1 LHFASDRRRIDGRA
15 PAWEAKLIVGKRGRA
30 RLFHL
35 FLLAVAVFVLV
46 PFVWIVAAGFKTQIS
61 LLQGEIF
68 FTPTLASFREVLFS
82 RTTEFMNNVFNS
94 FVVAAAST
102 VAILVAATLGGYAI
116 ERLNTPRWAV
126 NTMLGWAVVFHMVPP
141 ITLVAA
147 WFPIYREIGLDN
159 TYLGLVLGHVAVH
172 LPMALWL
179 MTNFI
184 RDVPVELEEAARI
197 DGCSTPYLIWRIIV
211 PLVAPGLAATAILMF
226 IFSWNEFAVA
236 LNLTAKQTAT
246 VPVAIAKFAQGYE
259 IKYGEMAATAA
270 LALLPALA
278 FLLFGQRYIV
288 KGLTTGA
295 VK

>member
-1 LHFASDRRRIDGRA
+1 MIPTSRNAS
-15 PAWEAKLIVGKRGRA
+15 LV
-30 RLFHL
+30 FHL
-35 FLLAVAVFVLV
+35 FLIGVALFVLV

-61 LLQGEIF
+61 LLQGEVF

-82 RTTEFMNNVFNS
+82 KTTEFLANTTNS
-94 FVVAAAST
+94 FIVATAST
-102 VAILVAATLGGYAI
+102 LVILVAATLGGYAI
-116 ERLNTPRWAV
+116 ERMNVPRWLV
-126 NTMLGWAVVFHMVPP
+126 HTLLGWAVVFHMVPP

-147 WFPIYREIGLDN
+147 WFPIYRELGLDN
-159 TYLGLVLGHVAVH
+159 TYIGLTLGHVAVH

-179 MTNFI
+179 MTNFV
-184 RDVPVELEEAARI
+184 RDVPIELEEAARI
-197 DGCSTPYLIWRIIV
+197 DGCSTPFLIWRIVV

-246 VPVAIAKFAQGYE
+246 IPVAIAKFAQGYE

-270 LALLPALA
+270 LALVPALA

>member
-1 LHFASDRRRIDGRA
+1 MIRLSPRA
-15 PAWEAKLIVGKRGRA
+15 ALV
-30 RLFHL
+30 FHA
-35 FLLAVAVFVLV
+35 FLVLVALFVLV

-82 RTTEFMNNVFNS
+82 KTTEFLTNTTNS
-94 FVVAAAST
+94 FITATAST
-102 VAILVAATLGGYAI
+102 FVILVAATLGGYAI
-116 ERLNTPRWAV
+116 ERLGTPRWLVHAL
-126 NTMLGWAVVFHMVPP
+126 LGWAVVFHMVPA

-147 WFPIYREIGLDN
+147 WFPLYREIGLDN
-159 TYLGLVLGHVAVH
+159 TYLGIVLGHVAVH
-172 LPMALWL
+172 LPIALWL
-179 MTNFI
+179 MANFV
-184 RDVPVELEEAARI
+184 RDVPIELEEAARI
-197 DGCSTPYLIWRIIV
+197 DGCSTPYLIWRIVV

-226 IFSWNEFAVA
+226 VFSWNEFAVA

-270 LALLPALA
+270 LALVPALA

-288 KGLTTGA
+288 KGLTEGA

>member
-1 LHFASDRRRIDGRA
+1 MIPLS
-15 PAWEAKLIVGKRGRA
+15 RGTNA
-30 RLFHL
+30 LFHV
-35 FLLAVAVFVLV
+35 FLLFVALFVLV
-46 PFVWIVAAGFKTQIS
+46 PFVWIIAAGFKTQIS

-68 FTPTLASFREVLFS
+68 FTPTLTSFREVLFS
-82 RTTEFMNNVFNS
+82 KTTEFLSNTTNS
-94 FVVAAAST
+94 FIVATAST
-102 VAILVAATLGGYAI
+102 LVILVAATLGGYAI
-116 ERLNTPRWAV
+116 ERLGTPRWMIH
-126 NTMLGWAVVFHMVPP
+126 TLLGWAVVFHMVPP

-147 WFPIYREIGLDN
+147 WFPIYRELGLDN

-179 MTNFI
+179 MTNFV

-197 DGCSTPYLIWRIIV
+197 DGCSTPFLIWRIIV

-270 LALLPALA
+270 LALVPALA

>member
-1 LHFASDRRRIDGRA
+1 
-15 PAWEAKLIVGKRGRA
+15 V
-30 RLFHL
+30 
-35 FLLAVAVFVLV
+35 
-46 PFVWIVAAGFKTQIS
+46 AGFS
-61 LLQGEIF
+61 
-68 FTPTLASFREVLFS
+68 TLAILF
-82 RTTEFMNNVFNS
+82 T
-94 FVVAAAST
+94 
-102 VAILVAATLGGYAI
+102 ATLGGYAI
-116 ERLNTPRWAV
+116 ERMDTPRWLVHAL
-126 NTMLGWAVVFHMVPP
+126 LGWSVVFHMVPP

-147 WFPIYREIGLDN
+147 WFPLYRELGLDN
-159 TYLGLVLGHVAVH
+159 TYTGLVLAHVAVH

-197 DGCSTPYLIWRIIV
+197 DGCSTPYMLWRIVV

-246 VPVAIAKFAQGYE
+246 IPVAIAKFAQGYE

-270 LALLPALA
+270 LSLLPALL
-278 FLLFGQRYIV
+278 FLLLGQRYIV
-288 KGLTTGA
+288 KGLTSGA

>member
-1 LHFASDRRRIDGRA
+1 MS
-15 PAWEAKLIVGKRGRA
+15 PAARGGTA
-30 RLFHL
+30 LSHL
-35 FLLAVAVFVLV
+35 FLAIVAAFVLV
-46 PFVWIVAAGFKTQIS
+46 PFFWIVAAGFKTQIS
-61 LLQGEIF
+61 LLQGEVF

-82 RTTEFMNNVFNS
+82 KTTEFLDNTLNS
-94 FVVAAAST
+94 FVVAAGST
-102 VAILVAATLGGYAI
+102 AVILVAATLGGYAI
-116 ERLNTPRWAV
+116 ERLGTPRWIVHAL
-126 NTMLGWAVVFHMVPP
+126 LGWAIVFHMVPP

-147 WFPIYREIGLDN
+147 WFPLYRELGLDN
-159 TYLGLVLGHVAVH
+159 THLGLILGHVAVH

-179 MTNFI
+179 MANFV

-197 DGCSTPYLIWRIIV
+197 DGCTTPWLIWRIVV
-211 PLVAPGLAATAILMF
+211 PLLAPGLAATAILMF

-246 VPVAIAKFAQGYE
+246 IPVAIAKFAQGYE

-270 LALLPALA
+270 LSLVPALL

>member
-1 LHFASDRRRIDGRA
+1 M
-15 PAWEAKLIVGKRGRA
+15 KRWDA
-30 RLFHL
+30 RTLLYSHI
-35 FLLAVAVFVLV
+35 LLAAVALFVLV
-46 PFVWIVAAGFKTQIS
+46 PFVWIVTAGFKTQIS

-68 FTPTLASFREVLFS
+68 FSPTLTSFREVLFS
-82 RTTEFMNNVFNS
+82 KTTEFLSNTTNS
-94 FVVAAAST
+94 LVIATAST
-102 VAILVAATLGGYAI
+102 LVIVVAATLGAYAI
-116 ERLNTPRWAV
+116 ERLSAPRWLV
-126 NTMLGWAVVFHMVPP
+126 HTLLGWAVVFHMVPP

-159 TYLGLVLGHVAVH
+159 TYLGLVLGHVAIN

-179 MTNFI
+179 MTNFV

-197 DGCSTPYLIWRIIV
+197 DGCSTPYLIWRIVV

-270 LALLPALA
+270 MALVPALA

>member
-1 LHFASDRRRIDGRA
+1 MNPWEKRA
-15 PAWEAKLIVGKRGRA
+15 VPA
-30 RLFHL
+30 FHL
-35 FLLAVAVFVLV
+35 GLLLVAAVVLI
-46 PFVWIVAAGFKTQIS
+46 PFVWIIAAAFKSQIS
-61 LLQGEIF
+61 LLLGEVF

-82 RTTEFMNNVFNS
+82 RSTEFMSNTFNS
-94 FVVAAAST
+94 LVVAAGST
-102 VAILVAATLGGYAI
+102 LVILVAATLGGYAI
-116 ERLNTPRWAV
+116 ERLGTPRWAV
-126 NTMLGWAVVFHMVPP
+126 HTMLGWAVVFHMVPP

-147 WFPIYREIGLDN
+147 WFPLYREIGLDN
-159 TYLGLVLGHVAVH
+159 TYMGLVLAHVAVH

-179 MTNFI
+179 MTNFV
-184 RDVPVELEEAARI
+184 RDVPIELEEAARI
-197 DGCSTPYLIWRIIV
+197 DGCSTPFLIWRIVV

-246 VPVAIAKFAQGYE
+246 IPVAIAKFAQGYE

-270 LALLPALA
+270 LSLVPALA

-288 KGLTTGA
+288 KGLTAGA

>member
-1 LHFASDRRRIDGRA
+1 MS
-15 PAWEAKLIVGKRGRA
+15 PAARGGLA
-30 RLFHL
+30 LSHL
-35 FLLAVAVFVLV
+35 FLIVVAAFVLV
-46 PFVWIVAAGFKTQIS
+46 PFLWIVAAGFKTQIS
-61 LLQGEIF
+61 LLQGEVF

-82 RTTEFMNNVFNS
+82 KTTEFLDNTLNS
-94 FVVAAAST
+94 LLVAAGST
-102 VAILVAATLGGYAI
+102 AVILVAATLGGYAI
-116 ERLNTPRWAV
+116 ERLGTPRWIVHAL
-126 NTMLGWAVVFHMVPP
+126 LGWAVVFHMVPP

-147 WFPIYREIGLDN
+147 WFPLYRELGLDN
-159 TYLGLVLGHVAVH
+159 THLGLILGHVAVH

-179 MTNFI
+179 MTNFV

-197 DGCSTPYLIWRIIV
+197 DGCSTPWLIWRIVV
-211 PLVAPGLAATAILMF
+211 PLLAPGLAATAILMF

-246 VPVAIAKFAQGYE
+246 IPVAIAKFAQGYE

-270 LALLPALA
+270 LSLVPALL

>member
-1 LHFASDRRRIDGRA
+1 MNPWEKRA
-15 PAWEAKLIVGKRGRA
+15 VPA
-30 RLFHL
+30 FHL
-35 FLLAVAVFVLV
+35 CLLLVAALVLI
-46 PFVWIVAAGFKTQIS
+46 PFVWIIAAAFKSQIS
-61 LLQGEIF
+61 LLLGEVF

-82 RTTEFMNNVFNS
+82 RSTEFMSNTFNS
-94 FVVAAAST
+94 LVVAAGST
-102 VAILVAATLGGYAI
+102 LVILVAATLGGYAI
-116 ERLNTPRWAV
+116 ERLGTPRWAV
-126 NTMLGWAVVFHMVPP
+126 HTMLGWAVVFHMVPP

-147 WFPIYREIGLDN
+147 WFPLYREIGLDN
-159 TYLGLVLGHVAVH
+159 TYLGLVLAHVAVH

-179 MTNFI
+179 MTNFV
-184 RDVPVELEEAARI
+184 RDVPIELEEAARI
-197 DGCSTPYLIWRIIV
+197 DGCSTPFLIWRIVV

-246 VPVAIAKFAQGYE
+246 IPVAIAKFAQGYE

-270 LALLPALA
+270 LSLVPALA

-288 KGLTTGA
+288 KGLTAGA